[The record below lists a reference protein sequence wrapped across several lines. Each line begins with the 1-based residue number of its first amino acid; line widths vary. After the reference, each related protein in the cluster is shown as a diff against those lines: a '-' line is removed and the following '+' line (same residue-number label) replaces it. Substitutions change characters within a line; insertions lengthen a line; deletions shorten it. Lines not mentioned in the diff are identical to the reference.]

1 LINDFLQ
8 DGQCLASEYKHLL
21 GESDK
26 AGNVCWAGI
35 GRGGVGGGGGADANR
50 GGIVGSVLEL
60 AEYLTA
66 GDNRQV
72 YDMADRDGSGDC
84 GDLDGEGS
92 QGGRVNEADNND
104 YESNGKD
111 EDNRGKGC
119 GGMPE
124 RGESCGYLSSSYTIA
139 DSPCVV
145 SSWHTGPLG
154 R

>member
-1 LINDFLQ
+1 M
-8 DGQCLASEYKHLL
+8 

-72 YDMADRDGSGDC
+72 YDMADRDGSGNC
-84 GDLDGEGS
+84 GDLDGEG
-92 QGGRVNEADNND
+92 R
-104 YESNGKD
+104 
-111 EDNRGKGC
+111 
-119 GGMPE
+119 
-124 RGESCGYLSSSYTIA
+124 
-139 DSPCVV
+139 
-145 SSWHTGPLG
+145 
-154 R
+154 